1 MLHNLIHLDAVEEVL
16 EPAATGLELR
26 VVGKLSGLLLD
37 VRMFECSSSVI
48 PHPIDQILLHL
59 CISDPP
65 RGISVDVA
73 LLAPSYYIFLG
84 NLQSLANSREGHAS
98 LVEVNNMI
106 FLLYRVRAVWSS
118 VLESRGV

>member
-1 MLHNLIHLDAVEEVL
+1 MLHKLLHLDAVEEVL
-16 EPAATGLELR
+16 EPATTGLEVR
-26 VVGKLSGLLLD
+26 VVRKLPGLLLD
-37 VRMFECSSSVI
+37 LRMSECCSPVI

-59 CISDPP
+59 GISDPS

-98 LVEVNNMI
+98 LVQVDNMI
-106 FLLYRVRAVWSS
+106 FLFD
-118 VLESRGV
+118 